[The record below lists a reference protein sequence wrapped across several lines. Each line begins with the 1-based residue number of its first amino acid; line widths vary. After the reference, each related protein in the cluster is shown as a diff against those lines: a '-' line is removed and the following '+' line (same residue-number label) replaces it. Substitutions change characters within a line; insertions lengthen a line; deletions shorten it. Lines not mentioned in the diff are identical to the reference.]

1 MRLDISATAA
11 RDPWLRILIIL
22 ATIIAALY
30 LGQMVWSLFG
40 HVADLVL
47 VFVFAWIIS
56 FVLEPVVAAL
66 RSRIPRLPRSAAVVA
81 VYLTLLLVLGAGVML
96 LLPALAAQSA
106 LAAAELPSLTDR
118 LAGWGI
124 WAAALL
130 DRNGLVL
137 PNVTDQLTR
146 ALEAV
151 GAFLVANALTL
162 AVGVGS
168 ALVQVLLS
176 IILSLYLMLDGER
189 IGGYLRQTLP
199 PRYRDDFVYF
209 VSSVYAAFGGFL
221 RGQII
226 QGVVFGAGVA
236 LMMQLMGLPFAAL
249 ASVIAGI
256 AIFIPFFG
264 AVLGVLPPLLVALAA
279 DLPRALIVL
288 LVTSLLNF
296 VVINLVAP
304 KVMSQQIG
312 LHPIVV
318 LAAVL
323 VGARLAGPWGAVFG
337 VPVAAVIVAMVS
349 FYQLTHA
356 ERKER
361 VLEVT
366 GAPEASG
373 AASEGSAAAQ
383 ENGAPAEL
391 SSVRP

>member
-1 MRLDISATAA
+1 MRFDTSASVA

-22 ATIIAALY
+22 LTIIAALY

-66 RSRIPRLPRSAAVVA
+66 RRQVPWLPRNAAVVA
-81 VYLTLLLVLGAGVML
+81 VYVTLLLVLGAGVML

-106 LAAAELPSLTDR
+106 LAAAELPFLADR
-118 LAGWGI
+118 FAGWGT
-124 WAAALL
+124 WAGELL

-137 PNVTDQLTR
+137 PSFTDQLAR
-146 ALEAV
+146 ALEAA

-189 IGGYLRQTLP
+189 IGGYLRQILP
-199 PRYRDDFVYF
+199 PRYRDDFPYF

-236 LMMQLMGLPFAAL
+236 VMMQVMGLPFVAL

-288 LVTSLLNF
+288 LVTLLLNF

-337 VPVAAVIVAMVS
+337 VPVAAVIVAMIS

-356 ERKER
+356 ERRER
-361 VLEVT
+361 VLEVI
-366 GAPEASG
+366 GPPEPRG
-373 AASEGSAAAQ
+373 AASEGSTAQ
-383 ENGAPAEL
+383 ENGAPADL
-391 SSVRP
+391 TSANR

>member
-1 MRLDISATAA
+1 MRLDTSAPAA

-22 ATIIAALY
+22 LTIIAALY
-30 LGQMVWSLFG
+30 LGQMVWSLVG
-40 HVADLVL
+40 HVADLIL
-47 VFVFAWIIS
+47 VFAFAWIIS

-66 RSRIPRLPRSAAVVA
+66 CRIRSLPRAAAVVM
-81 VYLTLLLVLGAGVML
+81 VYVTLLVFLAAGAML

-106 LAAAELPSLTDR
+106 LAAAELPA
-118 LAGWGI
+118 LANRFADWGS
-124 WAAALL
+124 WVAAVLA
-130 DRNGLVL
+130 RSGLEL
-137 PNVTDQLTR
+137 PSFTDQLAR
-146 ALEAV
+146 AFEAV
-151 GAFLVANALTL
+151 GTFLVANALTL

-189 IGGYLRQTLP
+189 LGGYLRQTLP
-199 PRYRDDFVYF
+199 PRFRNDFVYF

-236 LMMQLMGLPFAAL
+236 LIMQIMGLPFVAL

-264 AVLGVLPPLLVALAA
+264 AVLGILPPLLVALAA
-279 DLPRALIVL
+279 DLPRAVVVL
-288 LVTSLLNF
+288 LLTFVLNF

-337 VPVAAVIVAMVS
+337 VPVAAVIVAMIS
-349 FYQLTHA
+349 FYQLTQS
-356 ERKER
+356 ERRER
-361 VLEVT
+361 LLEVT
-366 GAPEASG
+366 GAPETSG

-383 ENGAPAEL
+383 ENGAPA
-391 SSVRP
+391 